1 MMRRT
6 LCAGLLCLLWTSCC
20 VPGRA
25 DEAADERREQYELMK
40 LFVESFQQIESNYVT
55 EVDRRELMEAAI
67 QGMIRHLDQYSN
79 YIPPAR
85 SDQFTQSVEQEFGG
99 IGVHV
104 DTRGRLLRVMSPLP
118 GSPASRAGL
127 LSGDTILE
135 VDGKPLDDVS
145 HQDAI
150 KMIQGPAGR
159 PVKLKILHVGD
170 DQEPEVVTVVREVI
184 QVPTVHGFRLAENK
198 QWNFM
203 YSDEEK
209 IGYVHLTHFS
219 RHTSRE
225 VRDAVQQLVDQ
236 GMQGLILDV
245 RSNPGG
251 LLDVAIEICDMFLS
265 KGNIVSVK
273 GRNVAARSWDASEDD
288 TFPDFPIAILVNRY
302 SASASEVVSAAL
314 QDNKRA
320 VVVGERTW
328 GKGSVQNIISLE
340 EGGSQLKLTM
350 ASYHRPS
357 GVNIHRVKGAKP
369 EDDWGVKPDEGFEHR
384 FDDEQFF
391 RWSEAR
397 HRREILR
404 EDPTADSGDGDE
416 FTDTQLEAALDY
428 IRGQLTAA
436 E

>member
-1 MMRRT
+1 MIRQS
-6 LCAGLLCLLWTSCC
+6 LCAGLICLLWTSCC
-20 VPGRA
+20 TPGLA
-25 DEAADERREQYELMK
+25 EETAEEQREQYELMK

-55 EVDRRELMEAAI
+55 EVDRRELMDAAI

-79 YIPPAR
+79 YIPPAN

-104 DTRGRLLRVMSPLP
+104 DTRGRILRVMSPLP
-118 GSPASRAGL
+118 GSPAAAAGL
-127 LSGDTILE
+127 RSGDAILE
-135 VDGKPLDDVS
+135 VDGTSLDGIS

-159 PVKLKILHVGD
+159 PVKLTIQHVGD
-170 DQEPEVVTVVREVI
+170 DEEPIEVTVVREVI
-184 QVPTVHGFRLAENK
+184 QVPTVHGYRLAEDK

-203 YSDEEK
+203 YSDVDK
-209 IGYVHLTHFS
+209 IGYIHLTHFS

-225 VRDAVQQLVDQ
+225 VRDSVQKLIDQ
-236 GMQGLILDV
+236 GMQGLVLDL

-273 GRNVAARSWDASEDD
+273 GRNVAARSWDASSDN
-288 TFPDFPIAILVNRY
+288 TFPDFPVAILVNRY

-340 EGGSQLKLTM
+340 DGGSQLKLTM

-357 GVNIHRVKGAKP
+357 GVNIHRTKGAKP

-384 FDDEQFF
+384 FNDQQFAQ
-391 RWSEAR
+391 WGEAR
-397 HRREILR
+397 HRREFLR
-404 EDPTADSGDGDE
+404 ENAEASDGEDA
-416 FTDTQLEAALDY
+416 FTDIQLEAALEY
-428 IRGQLTAA
+428 LRGELPDT